1 MVKKKDNGFTKIS
14 EFFEDNQ
21 IVRILA
27 IGGILVFVW
36 YYLSVILTEEYGFLQ
51 NVSDWGVD
59 QGVSALLWGIIFVIF
74 SILIIV
80 YPLQNSVR
88 SEKLDSFYKIL
99 IGFPLGFL
107 FYILFFWQWS
117 SHLPFFNFYHS
128 TDPLVI
134 TFGDKVLHFL
144 GSLIVVLIAVKWIP
158 RYTTI
163 IIVFFVINSFELFE
177 LIFIVNFSGLYEI
190 NYEILPIID
199 LLLEEFQQLFTALI
213 PISEIQDQLMHEL
226 IDIVPDI
233 IANTL
238 GVIVGYFFSKKL
250 IEKEEGKQKKKKKKK
265 K

>member
-14 EFFEDNQ
+14 EFFENNQ

-36 YYLSVILTEEYGFLQ
+36 YYLSVILTEEYGFYQ
-51 NVSDWGVD
+51 NVSDWGID
-59 QGVSALLWGIIFVIF
+59 QGVSALLWGIIFVVF
-74 SILIIV
+74 SILVIV
-80 YPLQNSVR
+80 YPLQSSVR
-88 SEKLDSFYKIL
+88 SERLDSFYKIL
-99 IGFPLGFL
+99 IGFPLGFF

-128 TDPLVI
+128 TDPFVI

-199 LLLEEFQQLFTALI
+199 LLVKELQQLFTALI
-213 PISEIQDQLMHEL
+213 PISDIQDQLIHEL
-226 IDIVPDI
+226 IDVVPDI
-233 IANTL
+233 IANSL
-238 GVIVGYFFSKKL
+238 GVFVGYLFSKRL
-250 IEKEEGKQKKKKKKK
+250 IEKEEGKQKKKGKR
-265 K
+265 